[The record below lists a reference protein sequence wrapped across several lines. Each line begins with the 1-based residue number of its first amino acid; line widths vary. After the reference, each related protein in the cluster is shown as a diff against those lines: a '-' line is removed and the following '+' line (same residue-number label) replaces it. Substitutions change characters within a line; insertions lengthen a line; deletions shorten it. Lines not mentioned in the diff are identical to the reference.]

1 MFVVQI
7 LEGNARK
14 VSIVRFKHINHDDAA
29 SEVTH
34 LVPKIMKGKWSNTDY
49 SDREEINEVPFQ
61 EIQIKMATLIIM

>member
-14 VSIVRFKHINHDDAA
+14 VSSVRFKHINHDDAA

-34 LVPKIMKGKWSNTDY
+34 LVPKIMKRKWSNTDY